1 MLTVNTRIVYT
12 CPGVRSLRRAATDIR
27 RAALDPMF
35 LGATM
40 DVPVPMM
47 DKSDWL
53 CWVRP

>member
-1 MLTVNTRIVYT
+1 MLIVNTRIVYT
-12 CPGVRSLRRAATDIR
+12 CPGLRSLCRAATDIR
-27 RAALDPMF
+27 RSAVDPMF

-40 DVPVPMM
+40 DVPVPMV